1 MRRHLTLVLVLPLF
15 CCVKAIS
22 QSSED
27 QSIKLV
33 EQTQSYMQY
42 LDMAMNN
49 WCVFFDQNGI
59 DPVIYDEQTAQVLT
73 NSSYSKDLH
82 KRLLLGA
89 FKCEYDNKRLLY
101 IDELI
106 NNNLVS
112 SEERK
117 QLLCYGVFFT
127 HKKGLQ
133 KKKHNRYLESLEELM
148 LEKEFASFKEK
159 LSDDFYGEMA
169 FFNSIVQP

>member
-15 CCVKAIS
+15 CCINGIS
-22 QSSED
+22 QSTEN
-27 QSIKLV
+27 QSLKLV

-59 DPVIYDEQTAQVLT
+59 DPVIYDEETAPVLT
-73 NSSYSKDLH
+73 NSSYSKELH

-106 NNNLVS
+106 ENDLVT

-117 QLLCYGVFFT
+117 QLLCYGVYYT

-133 KKKHNRYLESLEELM
+133 KKKHNRYLDSLKDLM
-148 LEKEFASFKEK
+148 PEQEFASFKGN
-159 LSDDFYGEMA
+159 LNDFYGEMA